1 MIPLKRYALETTK
14 GRRTTWAASK
24 KEAKAK
30 AVSCGYVV
38 LSVTLA
44 KSLLEEHEKNRM
56 R

>member
-1 MIPLKRYALETTK
+1 MIPLKRYAIKTTK

-30 AVSCGYVV
+30 AVSRGCIV

-44 KSLLEEHEKNRM
+44 KSLLEEHEKNGAR
-56 R
+56 